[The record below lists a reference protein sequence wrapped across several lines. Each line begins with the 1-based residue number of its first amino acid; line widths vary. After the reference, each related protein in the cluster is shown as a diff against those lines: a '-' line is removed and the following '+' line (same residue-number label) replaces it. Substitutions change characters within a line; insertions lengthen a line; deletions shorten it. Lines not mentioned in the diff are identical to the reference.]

1 MKNYFVLMV
10 TIFLFSCGAS
20 EEDKKKQSM
29 DIAKEKGEE
38 YCECILKSKE
48 DTDGQIKCRH
58 DIKLEFIKELDALE
72 LSEEQFKE
80 AEKVF
85 DLIHDKCDVEV
96 NGNMDPKMQEALDE
110 YNRSK

>member
-1 MKNYFVLMV
+1 MIMAA
-10 TIFLFSCGAS
+10 IFFFSCGAS
-20 EEDKKKQSM
+20 EEDKKKQAM

-38 YCECILKSKE
+38 YCECILKSK
-48 DTDGQIKCRH
+48 DNTDGQIKCH
-58 DIKLEFIKELDALE
+58 SDISMAFTKELDALE
-72 LSEEQFKE
+72 LSDEQFKE
-80 AEKVF
+80 AEKAF